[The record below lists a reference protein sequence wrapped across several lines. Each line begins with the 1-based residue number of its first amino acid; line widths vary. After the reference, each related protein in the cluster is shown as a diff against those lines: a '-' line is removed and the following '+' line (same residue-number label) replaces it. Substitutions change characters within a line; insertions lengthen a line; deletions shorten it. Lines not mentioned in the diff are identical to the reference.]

1 MNASKFL
8 LMNRLIYN
16 YIYIY
21 KIIVDELVHQIEDS
35 NVTYILTDADTLK
48 NVRAAIQLIKTIKVS
63 FLLVFIYLLVVFE

>member
-1 MNASKFL
+1 
-8 LMNRLIYN
+8 MNRLIYN